1 MQGFL
6 EECLYLVILD
16 LEGPD
21 GLTQLKF
28 RSEEGGRAP
37 LLTETLLLLAEL
49 LLLPGGLFSVL
60 RALQLGQGPALPVR
74 NPLVPVGDFWP
85 PAGLDP
91 GLASVL
97 LCHCSDSL
105 QWLR

>member
-1 MQGFL
+1 M
-6 EECLYLVILD
+6 ILN

-21 GLTQLKF
+21 GLTQPKF
-28 RSEEGGRAP
+28 RSEEEGRAP
-37 LLTETLLLLAEL
+37 LHTETLLIPVLPLLAEL
-49 LLLPGGLFSVL
+49 LLLPGGLFPLL

-74 NPLVPVGDFWP
+74 NPLVRVGDFWP